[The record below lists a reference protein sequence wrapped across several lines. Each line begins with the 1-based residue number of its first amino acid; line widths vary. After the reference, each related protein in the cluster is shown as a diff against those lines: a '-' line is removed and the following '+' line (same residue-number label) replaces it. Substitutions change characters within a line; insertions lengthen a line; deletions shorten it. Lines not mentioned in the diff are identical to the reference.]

1 MQDQDQHSAPFGVM
15 LVNLGTPDAPTKQ
28 AVRRYLAEFLWD
40 KRVVDVFRPLWWLI
54 LHGVILRIRPGKVS
68 KAYASVWTKDGS
80 PLLAISKKQ
89 RDAVEQKL
97 EAQFGQKIPV
107 SLAMTY
113 GTPNMEQAGIELRK
127 AGVQKILML
136 PLFPQFSSSTTA
148 AVYDRLAKALKPC
161 PHLPELRWV
170 NEYHQHPAYIQA
182 LAASVRDYWETN
194 GRGDRLLMS
203 FHGIPQ
209 RYETK
214 GDPYPSQCRATAKAL
229 AEALELT
236 DEQWL
241 CAFQSRFGR
250 EEWVKPYTDFTL
262 KDWGKLGM
270 SRVDVISPAFSS
282 DCLETLEELD
292 QENRHTFIE
301 AGGKDYHYIPCL
313 NDRADHIQMMADLVE
328 QNTDGWK

>member
-1 MQDQDQHSAPFGVM
+1 MQNQDQQNAPFGIM
-15 LVNLGTPDAPTKQ
+15 LVNLGTPDAPTKK

-40 KRVVDVFRPLWWLI
+40 KRVVDVFRPIWWLI
-54 LHGVILRIRPGKVS
+54 LHCVILRIRPGRVA
-68 KAYASVWTKDGS
+68 KAYASVWTKEGS

-89 RDAVEQKL
+89 RLALEQKL
-97 EAQFGQKIPV
+97 QDTYGKKIPV

-113 GTPNMEQAGIELRK
+113 GTPNMEQAGMELRK

-148 AVYDRLAKALKPC
+148 AVYDRLAKGLKAC

-170 NEYHQHPAYIQA
+170 NEYHQHSGYINS
-182 LAASVRDYWETN
+182 LASSVKEYWEQN
-194 GRGDRLLMS
+194 GRGDKLLMS

-214 GDPYPSQCRATAKAL
+214 GDPYPRQCRATAKAL
-229 AEALELT
+229 ADALELN
-236 DEQWL
+236 DDQWL

-262 KDWGKLGM
+262 RDWAKQGVA
-270 SRVDVISPAFSS
+270 RVDVISPAFSA
-282 DCLETLEELD
+282 DCLETLEELEV
-292 QENRHTFIE
+292 ENRDFFME
-301 AGGKDYHYIPCL
+301 AGGKEYHYISCL
-313 NDRADHIQMMADLVE
+313 NDRSDHIQMMSDLV
-328 QNTDGWK
+328 QQHTQGW